1 MPLRRHSLSMKSA
14 ASGIKDRSVSREA
27 FDQMLAW
34 LDSDRERAGQK
45 YEEIRCGLIKI
56 FVCQGCIDPE
66 GLADE
71 TIDRVIRKV
80 PEIVPN
86 YDGNPALYFSGVAR
100 YILLEYKNRMAQL
113 RLLPFAPPKQIEED
127 DENIEREYECLDHCI
142 ERLTPAN
149 RELILEYY
157 REEKQAMI
165 ENRKRLAERMRVTP
179 NALRV
184 RADRIRNNL
193 QKCVANCLK
202 QKGTNTQ

>member
-1 MPLRRHSLSMKSA
+1 MKSA
-14 ASGIKDRSVSREA
+14 APMIKDRSVNREA
-27 FDQMLAW
+27 FDRMLAW

-71 TIDRVIRKV
+71 TIDRVIQKV
-80 PEIVPN
+80 PEIAPN
-86 YDGNPALYFSGVAR
+86 YAGNPALYFSGVAR
-100 YILLEYKNRMAQL
+100 YILLEYKSRMAQL
-113 RLLPFAPPKQIEED
+113 RLLPHDPLRQIEED
-127 DENIEREYECLDHCI
+127 DEDIEREYECLDHCI

-157 REEKQAMI
+157 RGEKRAMI
-165 ENRKRLAERMRVTP
+165 ENRKRLAEKMGVTL

-184 RADRIRNNL
+184 RVDRIRNNL

-202 QKGTNTQ
+202 QKGTVAQ